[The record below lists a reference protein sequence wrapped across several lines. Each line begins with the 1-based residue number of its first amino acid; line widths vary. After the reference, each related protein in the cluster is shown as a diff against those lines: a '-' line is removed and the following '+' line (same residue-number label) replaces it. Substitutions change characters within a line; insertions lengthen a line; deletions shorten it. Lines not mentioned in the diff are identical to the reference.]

1 MIYTLTMNP
10 AVDMNISSQG
20 IRPKVVNRTR
30 DSFYSHNG
38 KGINLTR
45 VLRHFGVESAAI
57 GFFGGFSGRFIV
69 EELEKEGVPVYSI
82 PVEETT
88 RINIF
93 VNDGSQEYKFVG
105 EGARVSPEAQ
115 QQLLKLLETLPDFQY
130 LTINGSLPPGIGESF
145 YDEILAVCARR
156 GARVVLDISSRR
168 MPELLAQK
176 PLDRK
181 STRLNSSHI

>member
-57 GFFGGFSGRFIV
+57 GFFGAGAAKKKSV
-69 EELEKEGVPVYSI
+69 STCSTSSSVTASTVATSLNNL
-82 PVEETT
+82 
-88 RINIF
+88 IN
-93 VNDGSQEYKFVG
+93 
-105 EGARVSPEAQ
+105 A
-115 QQLLKLLETLPDFQY
+115 LKGYGL
-130 LTINGSLPPGIGESF
+130 
-145 YDEILAVCARR
+145 
-156 GARVVLDISSRR
+156 IS
-168 MPELLAQK
+168 
-176 PLDRK
+176 
-181 STRLNSSHI
+181 